1 MIVIKVGGASV
12 IEANE
17 KKDFVV
23 DAIKYQIR
31 EYIEVIYFS
40 CRKNIESDLF
50 EWKSNLALSLY

>member
-1 MIVIKVGGASV
+1 MIVIKVGGASI
-12 IEANE
+12 IEANK

-50 EWKSNLALSLY
+50 EWKFNLALSLY

>member
-50 EWKSNLALSLY
+50 E

>member
-1 MIVIKVGGASV
+1 MIVIKVGGASI
-12 IEANE
+12 IEANK

-50 EWKSNLALSLY
+50 E